1 MKILIIVGLLLLMS
15 FTDYI
20 AGKNVQSYGIIIDKQ
35 YKPKSSSIG
44 LGTNYKGE
52 SIIVTDNESES
63 WYLIAEKSYKNI
75 VTIDTEKNIYYSKNK
90 GDTIYFNTLYGCFSK
105 IVYSNTATR

>member
-1 MKILIIVGLLLLMS
+1 
-15 FTDYI
+15 
-20 AGKNVQSYGIIIDKQ
+20 
-35 YKPKSSSIG
+35 
-44 LGTNYKGE
+44 
-52 SIIVTDNESES
+52 
-63 WYLIAEKSYKNI
+63 LIAEKSYKNI